1 MFDVN
6 IYLLLSILLAGLLT
20 SFGKTTGLNV
30 LGIFTVTIM
39 SLIFP
44 AKEAV
49 GVLLPVLLMGDL
61 IAVFFYRRTVVWRHL
76 FSLVPWILIGVLIGY
91 FVLRTSDNEQLKI
104 LLGYLILGLNL
115 FQIIKDYFGSKID
128 QALPSS
134 IWFIGLMGIL
144 AGFATMIGNVA
155 GTVMAIYLLSHR
167 LPKNEFVG
175 TGAWFYLFVN
185 IIKVPFYIQ
194 LGMITTSSF
203 TVNLLA
209 IPAVAIG
216 AFVGIKV
223 LPLIPQ
229 QMFKWI
235 ILALGSL
242 GAMKL
247 IVSALYDYVLIWHI
261 AASIVC
267 FIAGLIALLIKNR
280 KDLRTTCGKIYCG
293 AYPVLFITTMSLA
306 LMKWENGIYVFL
318 VSILSFCLALLGYM
332 ASKKRVSYWRF
343 KQNVGVI
350 GSYIGLI
357 TAIFVIGDLSYSM
370 ISNIPTLILCLVPTI
385 IGGLFIGWI
394 MNKEDFEIEE
404 RHSLDIKN

>member
-1 MFDVN
+1 MFDIN

-30 LGIFTVTIM
+30 LGIFTVTMM

-49 GVLLPVLLMGDL
+49 GILLPILLMGDL

-76 FSLVPWILIGVLIGY
+76 FSLVPWILLGVILGY
-91 FVLRTSDNEQLKI
+91 FVLRFSDNDQLKI
-104 LLGYLILGLNL
+104 LLGYLIIGLNL
-115 FQIIKDYFGSKID
+115 FQIVKDYFGSKID
-128 QALPSS
+128 QSLPSS

-155 GTVMAIYLLSHR
+155 GTVMAIYLLAHR

-185 IIKVPFYIQ
+185 IIKVPFYIS
-194 LGMITTSSF
+194 LGMITASSF

-209 IPAVAIG
+209 IPAVAVG
-216 AFVGIKV
+216 AFIGIKV
-223 LPLIPQ
+223 LPRIPQ

-247 IVSALYDYVLIWHI
+247 IVPAFYDYILVWHI
-261 AASIVC
+261 ALCAVC
-267 FIAGLIALLIKNR
+267 IIAGLMSLLIKNR
-280 KDLRTTCGKIYCG
+280 KDLRNTCRKLYCG
-293 AYPVLFITTMSLA
+293 AYPVLFITTMTLSL
-306 LMKWENGIYVFL
+306 LKWENGMNVLI
-318 VSILSFCLALLGYM
+318 IGALSFCIALFGYL
-332 ASKKRVSYWRF
+332 ASKKSWSNGRI
-343 KQNVGVI
+343 KQNIGVM
-350 GSYIGLI
+350 GSYLGIL
-357 TAIFVIGDLSYSM
+357 TALFVIGDAGDSMPILLLWFFLS
-370 ISNIPTLILCLVPTI
+370 L
-385 IGGLFIGWI
+385 IGGLILWWI
-394 MNKEDFEIEE
+394 RFKGYLELEE
-404 RHSLDIKN
+404 HHSLDMKN

>member
-1 MFDVN
+1 VFDIN
-6 IYLLLSILLAGLLT
+6 LYLLLSILLAGLLT

-30 LGIFTVTIM
+30 LGIFTVTMM

-49 GVLLPVLLMGDL
+49 GILLPILLMGDL

-76 FSLVPWILIGVLIGY
+76 FSLVPWILLGVILGY
-91 FVLRTSDNEQLKI
+91 FVLRFSDNDQLKI

-115 FQIIKDYFGSKID
+115 FQIVKDYFGSKID
-128 QALPSS
+128 QSLPSS

-155 GTVMAIYLLSHR
+155 GTVMAIYLLAHR

-185 IIKVPFYIQ
+185 IIKVPFYIS
-194 LGMITTSSF
+194 LGMITASSF

-216 AFVGIKV
+216 AFIGIKV
-223 LPLIPQ
+223 LPRIPQ

-235 ILALGSL
+235 ILALGTL

-247 IVSALYDYVLIWHI
+247 IVPTLHVWHI
-261 AASIVC
+261 VVIAIC
-267 FIAGLIALLIKNR
+267 FIAGL
-280 KDLRTTCGKIYCG
+280 
-293 AYPVLFITTMSLA
+293 
-306 LMKWENGIYVFL
+306 VFL
-318 VSILSFCLALLGYM
+318 RKR
-332 ASKKRVSYWRF
+332 ASQLRVE
-343 KQNVGVI
+343 K
-350 GSYIGLI
+350 
-357 TAIFVIGDLSYSM
+357 
-370 ISNIPTLILCLVPTI
+370 
-385 IGGLFIGWI
+385 
-394 MNKEDFEIEE
+394 
-404 RHSLDIKN
+404 